1 MSLLDGGIQSIFAK
15 AFAGIYLPAT
25 LHKRELIDDG
35 EGGYTTVEADYPC
48 RAQVDSATEAMRQSP
63 GFTDTDQAIY
73 ILTGTLSVEPTTDDE
88 IETYRGRFAIASV
101 ISDPAQ
107 SYWLC
112 RGQRA

>member
-25 LHKRELIDDG
+25 LYKRELTDDG
-35 EGGYTTVEADYPC
+35 EGGFTYADTQHDC
-48 RAQVDSATEAMRQSP
+48 RAQVDSATEAMRAAP

-73 ILTGTLSVEPTTDDE
+73 VLSGTLDVEPSTNDE
-88 IETYRGRFAIASV
+88 IQTARGRFAIASV
-101 ISDPAQ
+101 ISDPAA